1 MRLLDGTR
9 VMKGRHHQW
18 RCGFTVLKD
27 RLCEC
32 EYLNFWGEQTRVK
45 ILLVPKLNEVF
56 LFLYILKT

>member
-1 MRLLDGTR
+1 MRLLDETR

-32 EYLNFWGEQTRVK
+32 EYLNFWGVQTHVK
-45 ILLVPKLNEVF
+45 ILLVHKLKEVF
-56 LFLYILKT
+56 LFLYIVKT